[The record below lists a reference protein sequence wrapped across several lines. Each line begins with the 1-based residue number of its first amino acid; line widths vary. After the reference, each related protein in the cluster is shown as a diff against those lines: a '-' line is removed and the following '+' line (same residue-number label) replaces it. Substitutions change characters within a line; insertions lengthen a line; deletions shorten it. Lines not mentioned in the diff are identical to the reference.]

1 MKADKRVMILSIFV
15 AFITTF
21 AIYRY
26 MDNLISVNDEANFK
40 QVWVANQEIPMKTK
54 ITTEML
60 EEKRIREDLMA
71 KGAVTNEN
79 EVIGKYAL
87 YSLVEG
93 EQVVESKVADVEKTY
108 FSYNIPKNQRAITV
122 EVDQVSGVA
131 DLVRPGDYVDVLVFF
146 EEHEIAS
153 GGTKKNYPNVS
164 KDMLQKVMVISVDKN
179 FEFGSEPPA
188 TEVEDSERK
197 RMITLSVNAWDAEK
211 VVLAQE
217 KGSVHLALRNPEDN
231 DVQETNGAIQEDIV
245 NR

>member
-1 MKADKRVMILSIFV
+1 MKADKRVMILSIFM

-54 ITTEML
+54 ITPEML
-60 EEKRIREDLMA
+60 EEKRVREDLMA

-146 EEHEIAS
+146 EEHETTS
-153 GGTKKNYPNVS
+153 GGTKKNYPDVS
-164 KDMLQKVMVISVDKN
+164 KDMLQKVMVLSVDEN

-188 TEVEDSERK
+188 TEVKASERK
-197 RMITLSVNAWDAEK
+197 RRITLSVNAWDAEK

>member
-1 MKADKRVMILSIFV
+1 MILSIFV

-26 MDNLISVNDEANFK
+26 MDNLISANDEANFK

-54 ITTEML
+54 ITSEML
-60 EEKRIREDLMA
+60 EKKSVREDLMA

-93 EQVVESKVADVEKTY
+93 EQVVESKVADIEKTY
-108 FSYNIPKNQRAITV
+108 FSFNIPKNQRAITV
-122 EVDQVSGVA
+122 EVDEVSGVA
-131 DLVRPGDYVDVLVFF
+131 DLLRPGDYVDVLVFF
-146 EEHEIAS
+146 EEHETTS
-153 GGTKKNYPNVS
+153 GGTKRTHPDTS
-164 KDMLQKVMVISVDKN
+164 KDMLQKVMVLSVDRN
-179 FEFGSEPPA
+179 FEFGSEPSA
-188 TEVEDSERK
+188 AEVKDADGK

-217 KGSVHLALRNPEDN
+217 KGTVHLALRNPEDN
-231 DVQETNGAIQEDIV
+231 DIQETNGAVQEDIV